1 VVDGFG
7 VDARTSPVPGD
18 VGKLFVNPVTVI
30 DTAFG
35 LLMVIV
41 SFDVAPAAMADGEKA
56 FAIAG
61 DCAVTVRLAVFDTA
75 PVAAWALATPLA
87 VLGCVPGVL
96 L

>member
-1 VVDGFG
+1 
-7 VDARTSPVPGD
+7 
-18 VGKLFVNPVTVI
+18 
-30 DTAFG
+30 
-35 LLMVIV
+35 
-41 SFDVAPAAMADGEKA
+41 MADGEKA

-61 DCAVTVRLAVFDTA
+61 DCAVTVRLAVFDTP